1 MSKGGETHGLRLM
14 YYVYFGTYTRGKS
27 EGIYVY
33 SMDRSTG
40 KLSLRHTVSG
50 IRHPAFLAFHPNN
63 RFLYA
68 INEVTD
74 FEGGSS
80 GGVSAFAVDRGS
92 GALTLLNS
100 QSSVG
105 SGPCHLHVDR
115 SGKYVMVANYAGG
128 SVAVLPIADDG
139 RLEPNSDFIQH
150 EGSSVNRKRQ
160 EQAHAHSITPS
171 PDNRFALVADL
182 GMDKVVVYQLDEQAG
197 KLTPHMSASVSPGAG
212 PRHLDFHPDGRFVYL
227 LNEIGSTVTVFAYD
241 AEAGTLA
248 EIETVS
254 TLPANFSGSSH
265 CAEIRVHPSG
275 RFVYASNRG
284 HDSIAMYSIDR
295 ESGRLTELGQESTRG
310 RIPRNFNISPDGR
323 FVMAVNQDSD
333 NGVVFRVDESTG
345 RLVFTGEEIEV
356 PASVCIKFL
365 DAK

>member
-1 MSKGGETHGLRLM
+1 M

-182 GMDKVVVYQLDEQAG
+182 GMDKVVVYQLDAQAG
-197 KLTPHMSASVSPGAG
+197 KLTPHTSASVSPGAG